1 MTMPASLDPV
11 DSFAAVRPRLF
22 AIAYRMLGTRADAE
36 DVVQDAWLRWNG
48 SERVEVATPEAW
60 LVTVTTRLAIDRLR
74 SRKLEREAYIGW
86 WLPEP
91 IIEDEHTPETA
102 AELASDVSVAFLWV
116 LERLG
121 PEERAAFL
129 LRQVFDQDYAEI
141 AAMLGKSEAAC
152 RQLVHRAQARVKQ
165 EQPRFTVPRD
175 AHRELLARFMQAAS
189 AGDRAAMKALMADD
203 VQLVS
208 DGGGK
213 AKSFMRVLEGA
224 GRVAGV
230 YWSLEHAYP
239 GRVAYR
245 LALVNGEP
253 GLLRYV
259 DGRIESAQSFI
270 VDAGRI
276 VAAFVIRNP
285 DKLAG
290 APQTPLTA
298 AVTNPDAGSS

>member
-1 MTMPASLDPV
+1 MSEPQHHDAPDTFTAL
-11 DSFAAVRPRLF
+11 RPRLF

-36 DVVQDAWLRWNG
+36 DVVQDTWLRWSG
-48 SERVEVATPEAW
+48 ADRTAIATPEAW
-60 LVTVTTRLAIDRLR
+60 LVTVATRLAIDRLR

-91 IIEDEHTPETA
+91 LVELDERTPESA
-102 AELASDVSVAFLWV
+102 AELASEVSVAFLWV
-116 LERLG
+116 LERLA

-129 LRQVFDQDYAEI
+129 LRQVFEQDYAEI
-141 AAMLGKSEAAC
+141 AEMLGKSEAAC
-152 RQLVHRAQARVKQ
+152 RQLVHRAQTRVQ
-165 EQPRFTVPRD
+165 QAQPRFTVPQA
-175 AHRELLARFMQAAS
+175 AHRELLGRFMQAAQS
-189 AGDRAAMKALMADD
+189 ADRAAMKALMADD

-213 AKSFMRVLEGA
+213 VRSFMRVLEGA

-230 YWSLEHAYP
+230 YWSLEHAFP

-245 LALVNGEP
+245 QALVNGEP

-290 APQTPLTA
+290 APQTI
-298 AVTNPDAGSS
+298 

>member
-1 MTMPASLDPV
+1 MSLPFSTEPA

-48 SERVEVATPEAW
+48 SDHAAIATPEAW

-74 SRKLEREAYIGW
+74 SRKIEREAYVGW

-91 IIEDEHTPETA
+91 IIEDAHTPETA
-102 AELASDVSVAFLWV
+102 AELASEVSVAFLWV
-116 LERLG
+116 LERLA

-129 LRQVFDQDYAEI
+129 LRQVFEQDYAEI
-141 AAMLGKSEAAC
+141 AALLGKSEAAC
-152 RQLVHRAQARVKQ
+152 RQLVHRAQARVQQ
-165 EQPRFTVPRD
+165 EKPRFAVPQA
-175 AHRELLARFMQAAS
+175 AHRALLARFMQAAS
-189 AGDRAAMKALMADD
+189 GGDRAAMKALMSED

-213 AKSFMRVLEGA
+213 VKSFMRVLVGA

-230 YWSLEHAYP
+230 YWSVEHAFP

-270 VDAGRI
+270 VDEGRI

-290 APQTPLTA
+290 APQTI
-298 AVTNPDAGSS
+298 

>member
-1 MTMPASLDPV
+1 MSLPSSTEPA

-48 SERVEVATPEAW
+48 SDHAAIATPEAW

-74 SRKLEREAYIGW
+74 SRKIEREAYVGW

-91 IIEDEHTPETA
+91 IIEDAHTPETA
-102 AELASDVSVAFLWV
+102 AELASEVSVAFLWV
-116 LERLG
+116 LERLA

-129 LRQVFDQDYAEI
+129 LRQVFEQDYAEI
-141 AAMLGKSEAAC
+141 AALLGKSEAAC
-152 RQLVHRAQARVKQ
+152 RQLVHRAQARVQQ
-165 EQPRFTVPRD
+165 EKPRFSVPQA
-175 AHRELLARFMQAAS
+175 AHRALLSRFMQAAS
-189 AGDRAAMKALMADD
+189 GGDRAAMKALMSED

-213 AKSFMRVLEGA
+213 VKSFMRVLVGA

-230 YWSLEHAYP
+230 YWSVEHAFP

-270 VDAGRI
+270 VDEGRI

-290 APQTPLTA
+290 APQTI
-298 AVTNPDAGSS
+298 

>member
-1 MTMPASLDPV
+1 MSLPSSTEPA

-48 SERVEVATPEAW
+48 SDHAAIATPEAW

-74 SRKLEREAYIGW
+74 SRKIEREAYVGW

-91 IIEDEHTPETA
+91 IIEDAHTPETA
-102 AELASDVSVAFLWV
+102 AELASEVSVAFLWV
-116 LERLG
+116 LERLA

-129 LRQVFDQDYAEI
+129 LRQVFEQDYAEI
-141 AAMLGKSEAAC
+141 AALLGKSEAAC
-152 RQLVHRAQARVKQ
+152 RQLVHRAQARVQQ
-165 EQPRFTVPRD
+165 EKPRFAVPQA
-175 AHRELLARFMQAAS
+175 AHRALLSRFMQAAS
-189 AGDRAAMKALMADD
+189 GGDRAAMKALMSED

-213 AKSFMRVLEGA
+213 VKSFMRVLVGA

-230 YWSLEHAYP
+230 YWSVEHAFP
-239 GRVAYR
+239 GRVVYR
-245 LALVNGEP
+245 PALVNGEP

-270 VDAGRI
+270 VDEGRI

-290 APQTPLTA
+290 APQTI
-298 AVTNPDAGSS
+298 